1 MAVAKLTNAVLSRAR
16 ADAAASGRRVEVWD
30 ETLRS
35 LFVRVG
41 PSGDATYYAKYR
53 AGGVQKKLK
62 LGSASTLSIDQARAE
77 ARKVLGAVAGGDDPA
92 AKRQTAR
99 EVPRFDA
106 AVARYLE
113 SLTSAPRTVTTYRQ
127 RLEKYAVP
135 EFGRR
140 RVIDVELADVRRLH
154 ERITKAGSPVA
165 ANRVVE
171 TMRAFYNWA
180 MEEWAGTVVANPARK
195 VRRNAEAIRERLVD
209 ATERRE
215 LMAAIDRAV
224 KRPPKTD
231 GHISPTI
238 ANAFRMIFVQGLRP
252 IDVVTLHHDNV
263 QSGIAS
269 GRKVRVATWPGRG
282 TKKRNQRRVLNSD
295 AIEILEDQ
303 ATITGGK
310 GLVFP
315 NSRGGALTSNQ
326 LARTFRKLRD
336 DAGLAEDLTL
346 YSARHTYVS
355 EGVMDGIP
363 LAVMGADVDNANAVH
378 RYAHLQ
384 RAVDEGVS
392 ERTLRA
398 LKRRR

>member
-1 MAVAKLTNAVLSRAR
+1 MAVAKLTNAVLSKAR
-16 ADAAASGRRVEVWD
+16 ADAVASGRRVEVWD
-30 ETLRS
+30 EAMRS

-41 PSGDATYYAKYR
+41 SSGDATYYAKYR
-53 AGGVQKKLK
+53 AGGVQRKLK
-62 LGSASTLSIDQARAE
+62 LGSAATLSIDQARAE
-77 ARKVLGAVAGGDDPA
+77 ARKALGAVAGGDDPV

-99 EVPRFDA
+99 EVPRFDE
-106 AVARYLE
+106 AVRRYLE
-113 SLTSAPRTVTTYRQ
+113 SLTSAPRTITTYRQ

-140 RVIDVELADVRRLH
+140 RIVDVEFADVRRLH
-154 ERITKAGSPVA
+154 ERLTKAGNPVA

-180 MEEWAGTVVANPARK
+180 AEEWPATVTANPARR
-195 VRRNAEAIRERLVD
+195 VRRNAESVRERLVES
-209 ATERRE
+209 TERRE
-215 LMAAIDRAV
+215 LMAAIDAAAA
-224 KRPPKTD
+224 RPPKTD
-231 GHISPTI
+231 GHISPTA
-238 ANAFRMIFVQGLRP
+238 ANAFRLIFVQGLRP
-252 IDVVTLHHDNV
+252 IDVVTLHHDNI
-263 QSGIAS
+263 QRGIS
-269 GRKVRVATWPGRG
+269 NGKKIQVATWPGRG
-282 TKKRNQRRVLNSD
+282 TKKRNQRRVLNSA
-295 AIEILEDQ
+295 AIQILEDQ
-303 ATITGGK
+303 AAITGGK

-315 NSRGGALTSNQ
+315 NARGRALTSNA

-336 DAGLAEDLTL
+336 DAGLAKDLTL

-398 LKRRR
+398 LKRRG